1 MVVKL
6 VKDLKITKIGEER
19 GVGIYEIEVP
29 QNEDTIYAYTT
40 SEPSLKWLIDNN
52 KCQWEVKYFVS
63 TLREV

>member
-1 MVVKL
+1 MVKL
-6 VKDLKITKIGEER
+6 VKGLKIIKIGEER

-29 QNEDTIYAYTT
+29 QDEDTTYAYTT

-52 KCQWEVKYFVS
+52 KNQWEVKYFAS

>member
-29 QNEDTIYAYTT
+29 QDEDTTYAYIT
-40 SEPSLKWLIDNN
+40 SEPSLKWLIDND
-52 KCQWEVKYFVS
+52 KSQWEVKYFAS
-63 TLREV
+63 SLRKV